1 MPVVHGE
8 AGPKRY
14 SPARR
19 VAAIRGGSDRVS
31 SRKHTLSSFA
41 PSPPPGPPRPAAL
54 RHLRWRYWRMLLFFF
69 RAFASFFVFDLL
81 FDRRG
86 LRFLRPE
93 PVARWRR
100 HARRYRSLAV
110 TWGGVWIKLGQ
121 YLSTRVDILPLVVVR
136 ELRGLQDEVP
146 AAPFDEIRRG
156 IEAEFGRPLQNVYD
170 TFLERPLGAASFA
183 QVHEAQL
190 PGGRPVVVKVLRPGI
205 EEIVEVD
212 LRAFGRA
219 LSWLRL
225 WPAVTRRMD
234 LGWFEQE
241 FAFTTRRELDLRA
254 EAEHVRRFAENFAA
268 DPGIHIPAV
277 YGEYS
282 TRRALTEENVAYIK
296 ITDVARLRA
305 AGIDPREVASRLYR
319 CYMEQ
324 IFVHNFVHADPHPG
338 NVFVRPLEASSSLA
352 AELASRAAEYAASA
366 MAGEPVKRSGGSA
379 FQILFVD
386 FGMVAEI
393 PPRLRAALRK
403 FLIGLG
409 SRDAA
414 QVIQSLRDA
423 GSLLP
428 GADLAQLEEALDAVF
443 DRFWGVDLGRL
454 NKMLW
459 NDAAAIWREF
469 GQLLQETPIQVQV
482 DLMFTGRA
490 LELLSGI
497 ATELDEDFNPWSEA
511 IPFAQMLASE
521 ATSDVKLQALEGLRQ
536 LRLLAKLP
544 SELSRVVGLAQR
556 GRLTVRASMAPDL
569 RRQMARLEKQS
580 ARLST
585 SVLAAGLLVAGAMV
599 YDGDAR
605 FGLGLMGA
613 AVILVAGS
621 RLAGR

>member
-1 MPVVHGE
+1 MS
-8 AGPKRY
+8 
-14 SPARR
+14 SP
-19 VAAIRGGSDRVS
+19 
-31 SRKHTLSSFA
+31 
-41 PSPPPGPPRPAAL
+41 PSPLYGPPPAGSAPIGPRPAAPPNL
-54 RHLRWRYWRMLLFFF
+54 RLRYWRMLLFFA
-69 RAFASFFVFDLL
+69 RAFASFYLFDVV

-86 LRFLRPE
+86 LRFFRPE

-121 YLSTRVDILPLVVVR
+121 YLSTRVDILPMVVVR

-146 AAPFDEIRRG
+146 EAPFDEIRRA
-156 IEAEFGRPLQNVYD
+156 IEREFRRPLEQVFT
-170 TFLERPLGAASFA
+170 TFMESPIGAASFA

-212 LRAFGRA
+212 LRAFARA

-225 WPAVTRRMD
+225 WPAVSRRMD
-234 LGWFEQE
+234 LDWFEQE

-254 EAEHVRRFAENFAA
+254 EADHVRRFAANFAT
-268 DPGIHIPAV
+268 DPGIHIPEIFA
-277 YGEYS
+277 EFS

-296 ITDVARLRA
+296 ITDVGRLRA

-338 NVFVRPLEASSSLA
+338 NVFVRPLEETSSLA
-352 AELASRAAEYAASA
+352 LELAARATEFAASA
-366 MAGEPVKRSGGSA
+366 VSGGPVKRSGGVP

-454 NKMLW
+454 NKMVW
-459 NDAAAIWREF
+459 NDAAAIWKEF

-482 DLMFTGRA
+482 DLMFVGRA
-490 LELLSGI
+490 FELLSGI
-497 ATELDEDFNPWSEA
+497 TAELDEDFNPWTEA
-511 IPFAQMLASE
+511 VPFAQVLAAE
-521 ATSDVKLQALEGLRQ
+521 ATSDVKLQVVEGVRQ
-536 LRLLAKLP
+536 LRQLAKLP
-544 SELSRVVGLAQR
+544 AELSRVVGLAQR
-556 GRLTVRASMAPDL
+556 GRLTVRTSMAPDVK
-569 RRQMARLEKQS
+569 RQMARLENQTS
-580 ARLST
+580 RLGNH
-585 SVLAAGLLVAGAMV
+585 VLAGSLVIAGSILYAQEPRL
-599 YDGDAR
+599 
-605 FGLGLMGA
+605 GLGLMGA
-613 AVILVAGS
+613 GALLVVKT